1 MKCRKKV
8 FYTKKEAVKRIYEIQ
23 KENSKN
29 RKPIRS
35 YKCQNC
41 GFFHLTSWSKKVK
54 NKIEENNII
63 IKINKIE
70 DEEEYWRNKKGW

>member
-8 FYTKKEAVKRIYEIQ
+8 FYTKKEAVKRICEIQ

-29 RKPIRS
+29 IKPIRS

-41 GFFHLTSWSKKVK
+41 GFFHLTSWSTNKK
-54 NKIEENNII
+54 NKL
-63 IKINKIE
+63 
-70 DEEEYWRNKKGW
+70 